1 MTRSRNGTEEGSGRE
16 KVKGE
21 QKVSGGN
28 GMWLLPVLLAI
39 PFAAA
44 MIFAAMK
51 YGGQVQNLIH
61 VAIKLVVIK

>member
-1 MTRSRNGTEEGSGRE
+1 
-16 KVKGE
+16 
-21 QKVSGGN
+21 
-28 GMWLLPVLLAI
+28 MWLLPVLLAI

-61 VAIKLVVIK
+61 VAIKLVVIKGAQKRKRGGCLPGGPPFRP